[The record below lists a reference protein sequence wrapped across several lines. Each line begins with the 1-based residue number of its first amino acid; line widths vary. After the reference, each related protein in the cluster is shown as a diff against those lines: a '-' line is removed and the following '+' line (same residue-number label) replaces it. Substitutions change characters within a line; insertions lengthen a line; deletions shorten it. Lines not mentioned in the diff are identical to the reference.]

1 VLAKGRISLGILAL
15 AAMAPAYAQEIRF
28 AEPVQLAVSGQAAQ
42 FDAYGRRFTLTLADN
57 ERVLSKLPAQR
68 KLQLQR
74 YHLMRGA
81 LEGQPGSWV
90 RLTESAAGVE
100 GAIWDGQDLYAVT
113 SYSRIADQLTT
124 PLAVSPNQ
132 TVVYKLSDTRDA
144 LPKDFCGL
152 EGDSDAVRT
161 QKLTPV
167 AQYRQLV
174 GELQTTAAAQVSR
187 QIEIALVA
195 DSAFAA
201 AEPVDP
207 VAAMLA
213 RLNIVEGIFS
223 EQVGLLVLAT
233 EVRVIPAEED
243 PFTTTQAVS
252 LLEQM
257 GKYRAANPAVR
268 ARGLAHLMTGKNLDG
283 TTAGIAY
290 VNSACEA
297 ERGVSLSE
305 RSYGTTISA
314 IVMAHELGH
323 NFGAPHDGE
332 ERRGLRRGGRRLHHV
347 AHDQRLRQVLP
358 VQHQRDLEGPG
369 QRELRDAGP
378 TTPTPP

>member
-1 VLAKGRISLGILAL
+1 
-15 AAMAPAYAQEIRF
+15 M
-28 AEPVQLAVSGQAAQ
+28 
-42 FDAYGRRFTLTLADN
+42 
-57 ERVLSKLPAQR
+57 
-68 KLQLQR
+68 
-74 YHLMRGA
+74 
-81 LEGQPGSWV
+81 
-90 RLTESAAGVE
+90 
-100 GAIWDGQDLYAVT
+100 
-113 SYSRIADQLTT
+113 
-124 PLAVSPNQ
+124 
-132 TVVYKLSDTRDA
+132 
-144 LPKDFCGL
+144 
-152 EGDSDAVRT
+152 
-161 QKLTPV
+161 
-167 AQYRQLV
+167 
-174 GELQTTAAAQVSR
+174 GELQTAATAQVSR

-233 EVRVIPAEED
+233 EVRIVPAEGD
-243 PFTTTQAVS
+243 PFTSTQAVS
-252 LLEQM
+252 LLEQI
-257 GKYRAANPAVR
+257 GKYRVANPAVR

-290 VNSACEA
+290 VGSACEA

-332 ERRGLRRGGRRLHHV
+332 SGAACAAVAGGYIMSPSISGYAKFSQCSINVISKGLDNASCVTPADYADVGLIAGQQRSTPRRACRSSCRSWCAPPAPRRRKTWCSASRCRKV
-347 AHDQRLRQVLP
+347 RA
-358 VQHQRDLEGPG
+358 
-369 QRELRDAGP
+369 
-378 TTPTPP
+378 